1 MPPVPK
7 SKSNPAKI
15 ISVGKGLREKPG
27 LVDQLAETRF
37 IIREA
42 LSSPGI
48 LDEPLSDDLPASHS
62 EAPSH
67 TDSTDT
73 SSSDVSQNNFT
84 ELVVPGPVHSPSVG
98 QSNSTPQH
106 PARLVVSGPVH
117 SPGVGQSNSTPQH
130 PARLV
135 VPGPVYQSTP
145 YQQEKQ
151 QTQPSTPKSIPRSP
165 NQSQSLFS
173 PLSHSSTFTRAPVRR
188 SLEGASTNQL
198 LRLLVERMDK
208 LIDVVSGNAVNGPR
222 TGTSITNQHST
233 TTYSDEAQLQLTSEA
248 ESQEQEQPPL
258 PPPAD
263 SDIAVH
269 PDLIDRA
276 LHIKRASCS
285 PGNFAVKLLPEVFTA
300 QELAPLV
307 SNCTGT
313 KGKKAL
319 DQHKLRTI
327 KELVMNLYDIPIK
340 NQEEVWKGCVRAID
354 EFLRR
359 SNRSRVQKKD

>member
-1 MPPVPK
+1 
-7 SKSNPAKI
+7 
-15 ISVGKGLREKPG
+15 
-27 LVDQLAETRF
+27 
-37 IIREA
+37 
-42 LSSPGI
+42 
-48 LDEPLSDDLPASHS
+48 
-62 EAPSH
+62 
-67 TDSTDT
+67 
-73 SSSDVSQNNFT
+73 
-84 ELVVPGPVHSPSVG
+84 
-98 QSNSTPQH
+98 
-106 PARLVVSGPVH
+106 
-117 SPGVGQSNSTPQH
+117 
-130 PARLV
+130 
-135 VPGPVYQSTP
+135 
-145 YQQEKQ
+145 
-151 QTQPSTPKSIPRSP
+151 
-165 NQSQSLFS
+165 
-173 PLSHSSTFTRAPVRR
+173 
-188 SLEGASTNQL
+188 
-198 LRLLVERMDK
+198 MDK

-233 TTYSDEAQLQLTSEA
+233 TTYSDEAQLQPTSEA
-248 ESQEQEQPPL
+248 ESQEQEQPLL

-263 SDIAVH
+263 RDIAVH